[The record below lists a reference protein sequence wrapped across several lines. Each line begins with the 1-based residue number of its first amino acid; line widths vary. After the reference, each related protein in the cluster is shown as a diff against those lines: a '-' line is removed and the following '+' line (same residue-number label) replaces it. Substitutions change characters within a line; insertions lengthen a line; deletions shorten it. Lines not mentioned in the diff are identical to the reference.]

1 MPLALLAA
9 FIGSLSIHAVA
20 LFLPDIDLSTA
31 PEPPPLTA
39 ELRPLPKPPAPEAEV
54 RKHVE
59 PPLKPKPAAARPKP
73 VMSEAAPVATVPQQP
88 AEIPSAPAAEAPPPA
103 PAEPPAAVPPPTT
116 ETRLPANGRIRFV
129 VYRGDR
135 GFEVGRAEHAWEF
148 ADGRYRLTAVTETS
162 GLAALFKPVR
172 IELESRGK
180 VTVLGLQPDRFT
192 TRRNG
197 ADTDENAVFDWA
209 AHQVTLARNGSRYD
223 VRDGA
228 QDLLSFHYQ
237 LGYLAKLVDGA
248 SMGVATGKKFE
259 RYSFDAVGEEEIDT
273 PAGHF
278 RTLHIRVQT
287 DSTTELWLALDRLML
302 PVKIRYTD
310 RKGES
315 FEQVAT
321 ELGNP

>member
-1 MPLALLAA
+1 MPFALLAA
-9 FIGSLSIHAVA
+9 LVGSLSIHAAA

-39 ELRPLPKPPAPEAEV
+39 ELKPLPKPPAPEVEV
-54 RKHVE
+54 KKPVE
-59 PPLKPKPAAARPKP
+59 PPPKQRAEPARPKP
-73 VMSEAAPVATVPQQP
+73 AK
-88 AEIPSAPAAEAPPPA
+88 PAAEAVAAAPQAAETPAAPTPENTTEKKPEPPATLPPPA
-103 PAEPPAAVPPPTT
+103 TEP
-116 ETRLPANGRIRFV
+116 RLPSNGRIRFA
-129 VYRGDR
+129 VYRGDQ
-135 GFEVGRAEHAWEF
+135 GFQVGRAEHAWEF
-148 ADGRYRLTAVTETS
+148 TEGRYRLTAVTETS
-162 GLAALFKPVR
+162 GLAAVFKPIR
-172 IELESRGK
+172 IELESQGK
-180 VTVLGLQPDRFT
+180 VTALGLQPERFT

-197 ADTDENAVFDWA
+197 AETNENAEFDWA

-228 QDLLSFHYQ
+228 QDLVSFHYQ

-248 SMGVATGKKFE
+248 SMGVASGKKFE
-259 RYSFDAVGEEEIDT
+259 RYSFDALGEEEIDT
-273 PAGHF
+273 PAGRF
-278 RTLHIRVQT
+278 RTLHVKVQT

-321 ELGNP
+321 ELGN

>member
-9 FIGSLSIHAVA
+9 LLGSLSIHAAA
-20 LFLPDIDLSTA
+20 LFLPDVDLSTA

-39 ELRPLPKPPAPEAEV
+39 ELKPLPRPPAEPEARKPAELPPKPRPPRPRVAHAETVAPAPVPPAPP
-54 RKHVE
+54 E
-59 PPLKPKPAAARPKP
+59 P
-73 VMSEAAPVATVPQQP
+73 AT
-88 AEIPSAPAAEAPPPA
+88 PPPA
-103 PAEPPAAVPPPTT
+103 DAAPAVEAPAVEAPNPPAEP
-116 ETRLPANGRIRFV
+116 RLPAQGRIRFA

-172 IELESRGK
+172 IELESSGR
-180 VTVLGLQPDRFT
+180 VTALGLQPEHFA

-197 ADTDENAVFDWA
+197 AATNENADFDWA
-209 AHQVTLARNGSRYD
+209 ARQVTLARDGSRHE

-248 SMGVATGKKFE
+248 TMGVASGKKFE
-259 RYSFDAVGEEEIDT
+259 RYRFDALGEEETTT
-273 PAGHF
+273 PAGRF
-278 RTLHIRVQT
+278 RTLHVRVQT
-287 DSTTELWLALDRLML
+287 DSVTELWLALDRLML

-310 RKGES
+310 RKGDS

-321 ELGNP
+321 ELGAP

>member
-9 FIGSLSIHAVA
+9 FIGSLSIHAAA

-39 ELRPLPKPPAPEAEV
+39 ELKLPPKPPAAEAEA
-54 RKHVE
+54 RKPVE
-59 PPLKPKPAAARPKP
+59 PPPKPRVETPRPK
-73 VMSEAAPVATVPQQP
+73 VVK
-88 AEIPSAPAAEAPPPA
+88 SAPAAVTSAAQAAEAPAAPAGEASAVKPPA
-103 PAEPPAAVPPPTT
+103 PPAAVPPPPS
-116 ETRLPANGRIRFV
+116 EPRLPANGRIRFAV
-129 VYRGDR
+129 FRGDQ
-135 GFEVGRAEHAWEF
+135 GFQVGRAEHAWEF
-148 ADGRYRLTAVTETS
+148 AEGRYRLTAVTETS

-172 IELESRGK
+172 IELESQGK
-180 VTVLGLQPDRFT
+180 VTALGLQPERFT

-197 ADTDENAVFDWA
+197 AETNENADFDWA
-209 AHQVTLARNGSRYD
+209 AHQVTIARNGSRYD

-248 SMGVATGKKFE
+248 SMGVASGKKFE

-273 PAGHF
+273 PAGRF
-278 RTLHIRVQT
+278 RSLHVKVQT

-321 ELGNP
+321 ELGN